1 MSRPL
6 LHILI
11 VTPNDISPWLI
22 LSHYCLSLCPY
33 FIYISKENT
42 NIKLFSV
49 YCFELTCALAC
60 AGQAIFA
67 RGMMRV
73 QVDCQKTALT
83 KFFLVLNLFYSFTE
97 GVQYFKENLNF
108 PRFQRGSNI
117 FQGGGVPTFSRGSK
131 C

>member
-33 FIYISKENT
+33 FINISKENT
-42 NIKLFSV
+42 NIELFFV

-60 AGQAIFA
+60 ADQAIFA
-67 RGMMRV
+67 RGMMGIQAQLPENNSDNV
-73 QVDCQKTALT
+73 
-83 KFFLVLNLFYSFTE
+83 FLVLNLFYSFTE
-97 GVQYFKENLNF
+97 GVQWL
-108 PRFQRGSNI
+108 FQR
-117 FQGGGVPTFSRGSK
+117 K
-131 C
+131 L